1 MPMTADEHMRSI
13 LSGGPSLEL
22 APTPI
27 KRWVKRLLDNDEEI
41 PSEKMYLIRKAA
53 RNIVRYEATAP
64 EREARRQRDI
74 AAFIRSRTL
83 EPEPASVLVNTA
95 VDEDHWL
102 RPTQS

>member
-1 MPMTADEHMRSI
+1 MTAAEHMRSI

-27 KRWVKRLLDNDEEI
+27 KRWIKRLLDNDEEI
-41 PSEKMYLIRKAA
+41 PSNKMHLIRKAA

-83 EPEPASVLVNTA
+83 DPEPSSVLVNTT
-95 VDEDHWL
+95 VDDDHWL
-102 RPTQS
+102 RPAHA